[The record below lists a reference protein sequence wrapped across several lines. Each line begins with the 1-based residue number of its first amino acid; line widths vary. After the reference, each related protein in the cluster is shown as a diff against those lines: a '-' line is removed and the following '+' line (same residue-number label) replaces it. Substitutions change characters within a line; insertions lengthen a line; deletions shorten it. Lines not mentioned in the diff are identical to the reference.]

1 MPQIKVGET
10 VNFTVGTYNSISRGP
25 SQQAHGTW
33 YYSIKGSFA
42 GGDKLQ
48 GTAHLIWSMLECW
61 PGAGG
66 VIAITRTGPEDFSS
80 SLVKGGTDNLPPKLE
95 EYNAA
100 AGGFN
105 LVAPVATGETC
116 PNEIDGTG
124 PALQIQAPP
133 AGTTTTAAAPA
144 AAVTAVVTGAYELK
158 ELGDLAEQCMNRAS
172 DILQQFGEAG
182 WTIDTPTTISLG
194 QSMFNQATRLGIR
207 AEQPVAEEALS
218 EEEAAI
224 EAALE
229 GF

>member
-10 VNFTVGTYNSISRGP
+10 VEFTVGAYNSIGRGP

-33 YYSIKGSFA
+33 YYSIKGMFA

-66 VIAITRTGPEDFSS
+66 VVAITRTGQEDFSS
-80 SLVKGGTDNLPPKLE
+80 SIVTAKDGQPPKLE

-100 AGGFN
+100 ARSFS
-105 LVAPVATGETC
+105 LVSAVATGETC

-133 AGTTTTAAAPA
+133 AGITTAAAPA
-144 AAVTAVVTGAYELK
+144 AAVTAVVTGAYGLQ
-158 ELGDLAEQCMNRAS
+158 ELGDLAEQCMTRS
-172 DILQQFGEAG
+172 SEILQKFGEAG
-182 WTIDTPTTISLG
+182 WTIDTPTAISLG

-207 AEQPVAEEALS
+207 VEPPAIV
-218 EEEAAI
+218 EEELSASDAAI

>member
-10 VNFTVGTYNSISRGP
+10 VNFTVGAYNSISRGP

-33 YYSIKGSFA
+33 YYSIKGMFA

-66 VIAITRTGPEDFSS
+66 ALAVTRTGPEDFSS
-80 SLVKGGTDNLPPKLE
+80 SLVTAGDGQPPKLE

-100 AGGFN
+100 ARSFN
-105 LVAPVATGETC
+105 MVAPVATGETC

-133 AGTTTTAAAPA
+133 AGTTTAAAAPT
-144 AAVTAVVTGAYELK
+144 AAVTPTVTGAYGLQ
-158 ELGDLAEQCMNRAS
+158 ELGDLAEQWGRRGGPLIRPPPSAW
-172 DILQQFGEAG
+172 G
-182 WTIDTPTTISLG
+182 SLCSTKPPAWG
-194 QSMFNQATRLGIR
+194 
-207 AEQPVAEEALS
+207 
-218 EEEAAI
+218 
-224 EAALE
+224 LE
-229 GF
+229 PSRPPSQRKG